1 VSPRRK
7 PIPGITVYRLKSSWA
22 YRVTGPPDPV
32 TGQRKR
38 PYKGGFATEDEAWR
52 AALDAQRLLDV
63 GRPAHTKR
71 IRVEAFLDEWLH
83 TIEPDLKETTLQS
96 YRDIIGYYLRPTIG
110 PRWLGD
116 ITVPTLNA
124 LYRRLLDSGR
134 LKGDA
139 NWRMYSYWLEH
150 QSDRDGR
157 GPRAGDMAA
166 ACGTTLNAAR
176 EALRR
181 YRRGRVP
188 KEYAAGLSPKSV
200 KNIHVLLHKAF
211 SDAVAWGYLRFNP
224 AEHAVVP
231 RARRRDQAP
240 VRRVWTIEELG
251 RWLAVASQDRFAGMW
266 LLAAT
271 TGMRRSELAGVR
283 RDMLDLKAGVLRVED
298 TRVVVA
304 GRSHHS
310 DGKTAAGRRG
320 ISLDTFTCAELANL
334 LDLLDKERAAF
345 GSAYPDHGLLMVNEE
360 GRPLHPDSITARF
373 NRLVDRAGVPHIRLH
388 DVRHTYATLAMDL
401 GIDPKMLSD
410 RIGHAN
416 TSVTLQIY
424 THRSAGRDQAMAQT
438 LGEMIQAAIGSRLL
452 HDASTGQDSGPNASD
467 SPSGEEPQK

>member
-1 VSPRRK
+1 MSARRK
-7 PIPGITVYRLKSSWA
+7 PIPGITVYRLQSSWA

-32 TGQRKR
+32 TGKRNR
-38 PYKGGFATEDEAWR
+38 PYKGGYATEDEAWR
-52 AALDAQRLLDV
+52 AALDAQRLLED

-71 IRVEAFLDEWLH
+71 IRVETFLDEWLH

-96 YRDIIGYYLRPTIG
+96 YRDIIGFYLRPTIG

-139 NWRMYSYWLEH
+139 NWRMYTYWLQH
-150 QSDRDGR
+150 QHDRDGR
-157 GPRAGDMAA
+157 GPRAGDMAT
-166 ACGTTLNAAR
+166 ACDTTLNAAR

-188 KEYAAGLSPKSV
+188 QQYAAGLSPKSV

-231 RARRRDQAP
+231 RARRRDQRP

-251 RWLAVASQDRFAGMW
+251 RWLDVALSDRFAGMW

-283 RDMLDLKAGVLRVED
+283 RDMLDLDTGILRVED

-320 ISLDTFTCAELANL
+320 ISLDTFTREELTRL
-334 LDLLDKERAAF
+334 LKQLDEERTALGA
-345 GSAYPDHGLLMVNEE
+345 AYPDHGLLMVNEE
-360 GRPLHPDSITARF
+360 GRPLHPDTITARF

-438 LGEMIQAAIGSRLL
+438 LGEMIQAAISPRIPLDVRQEPDQGGS
-452 HDASTGQDSGPNASD
+452 
-467 SPSGEEPQK
+467 EEPPEPTA